1 MKRIVICADGTWN
14 NRDQVDPA
22 TGKRRPTNVTKLAR
36 AVRPRTCRGVDQ
48 VVFYLDGVGTR
59 GPLDSVTGG
68 AFGHGIERNVRDL
81 YRSIV
86 YNYEAGDELFL
97 FGFSRGAFTVRTLA
111 GFMGKVGLIDKDD
124 DYFLPEIYA
133 CYERNCTPGSR
144 EWKKA
149 FRRVGVVRPCP
160 PIKLIGVWDTVGA
173 LGAPG
178 LIGRIARNLGANKYE
193 YHDVGL
199 HAAIENAYQAL
210 AIDERRAPFKPNL
223 WKRPDGWTGNLEQA
237 WFPGVHRDVGGSYSP
252 DGLANEALH
261 WIVEK
266 AESHGLEVDDAYLD
280 HFRPFFSSRLHESM
294 SVRYRILGVNVRPI
308 GAEPAGAERV
318 HQTAIDRRH
327 LFAGYRPKNLEAFL
341 ASAGPGLVYAQ
352 TTRVVRGH
360 AILKRARANTGL
372 DGVTLEVGAG
382 LPARELVSDRGFA
395 ADQPVEALDQ
405 KQ

>member
-1 MKRIVICADGTWN
+1 MKRIVICADETWN

-36 AVRPRTCRGVDQ
+36 AVRPRTADGVDQ
-48 VVFYLDGVGTR
+48 VVFYVDGVGTH
-59 GPLDSVTGG
+59 GPLDKITGG
-68 AFGHGIERNVRDL
+68 AFGSGIEHNVRSL

-111 GFMGKVGLIDKDD
+111 GFMNKVGLIDKDD

-133 CYERNCTPGSR
+133 CYERNEPPGSE
-144 EWKKA
+144 EWKRA
-149 FRRVGVVRPCP
+149 FRRVGAVRPCP
-160 PIKLIGVWDTVGA
+160 PIKVIGVWDTVGA

-178 LIGRIARNLGANKYE
+178 LIGRIARKLNANKYE

-199 HAAIENAYQAL
+199 HTAIENAYQAL

-223 WKRPDGWTGNLEQA
+223 WQRPDGWTGNLEQA
-237 WFPGVHRDVGGSYSP
+237 WFPGVHNNVGGSYSP

-266 AESHGLEVDDAYLD
+266 AESHGLEVDCAYLE
-280 HFRPFFSSRLHESM
+280 HFRPFFCSKLHESM
-294 SVRYRILGVNVRPI
+294 TVKYRILGVNVRPI
-308 GAEPAGAERV
+308 GVQPGGAERV

-327 LFAGYRPKNLEAFL
+327 LFAGYRPKNLEAYL

-352 TTRVVRGH
+352 TTRVIRGH
-360 AILKRARANTGL
+360 AVLNGARA
-372 DGVTLEVGAG
+372 GA
-382 LPARELVSDRGFA
+382 EDRSSA
-395 ADQPVEALDQ
+395 
-405 KQ
+405 